1 MEPFRVRVRVKS
13 ETSARPTA
21 SLGSP
26 STRSSGYEAAGVGPR
41 LSRWFASRSGPNALL
56 GAALPNLRARSR
68 DIVRQN
74 GLADGIIWSVM
85 VPNIVGTGIR
95 PQWRTGD
102 SGLDRDLAELFDI
115 WTDESDADGG
125 LDFFGQQ
132 ALAVAS
138 ALEGGDVFIRM
149 RTRLPGDGLSVPLQ
163 LQLLEAEFCPESM
176 WQMSTSGNEIRA
188 GIELDSIGRRAA
200 YWLYRRHPND
210 MWSAGVGDTS
220 PAPIAARDVAHMRFL
235 RRPGLLRGEPWL
247 TRALVKLHD
256 LDEYDDAQLLRQKI
270 AAMFAGFVTSTPDE
284 DARVDGQQDQGD
296 PPVADDGT
304 MIATLDP
311 GTMQELAPGQTVNF
325 STPPKP
331 GDDYADYK
339 RDQHRLVAIAAGI
352 LYEQLTG
359 DYGLVNDRTW
369 RAAVNEFRRRC
380 GMWQHHIVVQ
390 QSCRPVLARWAD
402 LAMLSGAIRLPRSVD
417 PARVRRA
424 SWVPQAWSYINPV
437 QDVQAKRDEI
447 RAGFKSRRGMV
458 SEAGDDVEQIDAE
471 IAADNARADR
481 DGLSFDSD
489 GRRAIGKGEPTPPEP
504 EPAPVAPK
512 NRRG

>member
-1 MEPFRVRVRVKS
+1 MEPFRVRTRIKG
-13 ETSARPTA
+13 EMRGRPTA
-21 SLGSP
+21 SLGSV
-26 STRSSGYEAAGVGPR
+26 SSRSPGYEAAGTGPR

-74 GLADGIIWSVM
+74 GLADGVVWSVM

-102 SGLDRDLAELFDI
+102 SGLDRDLAALFDV

-125 LDFFGQQ
+125 LDFYGQQ

-149 RTRLPGDGLSVPLQ
+149 RTRLPSDGLSVPLQ

-176 WQMSTSGNEIRA
+176 WQTSASGNEIRA
-188 GIELDSIGRRAA
+188 GIEFDAIGRRTA
-200 YWLYRRHPND
+200 YWFYRRHPND
-210 MWSAGVGDTS
+210 IWSASTGDVS
-220 PAPIAARDVAHMRFL
+220 PAPVAARDVAHMRFL

-247 TRALVKLHD
+247 TRTLVKLHD

-270 AAMFAGFVTSTPDE
+270 AAMFAGFVSSAPDE
-284 DARVDGQQDQGD
+284 DGAAGSQDPAE
-296 PPVADDGT
+296 PPIAADGT
-304 MIATLDP
+304 MIANLDP
-311 GTMQELAPGQTVNF
+311 GTMQELGPGQRVDF
-325 STPPKP
+325 STPPRP

-359 DYGLVNDRTW
+359 DYSLVNDRTW

-380 GMWQHHIVVQ
+380 TMWQHHTVVQ

-402 LAMLSGAIRLPRSVD
+402 LAVLSGAIRLPGSVD
-417 PARVRRA
+417 PAKVRRA
-424 SWVPQAWSYINPV
+424 TWVPQAWSYINPV
-437 QDVQAKRDEI
+437 QDVQAKRDEV
-447 RAGFKSRRGMV
+447 RSGFKSRRQQV

-471 IAADNARADR
+471 VATDNARADLA
-481 DGLSFDSD
+481 GLSFDSD

-504 EPAPVAPK
+504 DPAPTAPK
-512 NRRG
+512 KR